1 MRNRTNYNYT
11 PAASSRVVH
20 RKPAPRRPRTNWNQL
35 LLVLFF
41 ILLPLLALLSL
52 FFAPM
57 KWVFVIMTCLTL
69 VLMWMQHGF
78 VLRGRLIMTTLYG
91 ILAVMTLSSVLS
103 PSNVPA
109 NNRPYTTIAPI
120 APTPTPTSGLNPAVA
135 SLLQSQDGTGDT
147 DTGTTADGTNALA
160 VQASSGSVVNAAP
173 GTSAAEIALD
183 QFLRCWQM
191 GVMDDLVQYTPPSW
205 QQANNPPKQ
214 KLFYKFNQ
222 KQLQSWEVQGVPSG
236 TDADG
241 SRTVTV
247 IVSILY
253 NGREERTLSC
263 DALMIKENGEWYVD
277 PDSLSNGTTV
287 VVATPEPQ
295 AAEATP
301 LPFETPEP
309 TKKPTSKTKLYYNK
323 NGGQYYHADE
333 RCPSVLEKY
342 LPLTSF
348 TYGQL
353 NDKPYNQLKPCTRC
367 KAPERPTDE

>member
-35 LLVLFF
+35 LLALFF
-41 ILLPLLALLSL
+41 VLLPLLALLSL

-78 VLRGRLIMTTLYG
+78 VLRGRMIMTTLYG
-91 ILAVMTLSSVLS
+91 VLAVLTLSSVLS

-120 APTPTPTSGLNPAVA
+120 APTPTPATGINPAVA
-135 SLLQSQDGTGDT
+135 SLLDGQGTDGADGSLGDT
-147 DTGTTADGTNALA
+147 QGADAQQG
-160 VQASSGSVVNAAP
+160 VSSVVNTAA
-173 GTSAAEIALD
+173 GTSEAEIVLD

-222 KQLQSWEVQGVPSG
+222 KQLQSWEVQGVPTG

-247 IVSILY
+247 IVQILY

-263 DALMIKENGEWYVD
+263 DALMIKEDGAWYVD
-277 PDSLSNGTTV
+277 PDSLSSGTTV
-287 VVATPEPQ
+287 VTQTPEPA

-323 NGGQYYHADE
+323 DGGSYYHTDE

-353 NDKPYNQLKPCTRC
+353 GDSPYNKLEPCSRC
-367 KAPERPTDE
+367 NAPDRPEEE